1 MSALIYILR
10 KSFKNTV
17 KGLIRKPAPLI
28 AYVVIGGFIIIP
40 SLLSGSPGHETGSL
54 NVSQDVFKS
63 VFMAYTVFLFVM
75 SFVSSLNGAS
85 FFRMADVNMLFTAP
99 LKAGYILIYG
109 FIKQL
114 ALSLMVMFYVGLQY
128 PNWKRSFGLT
138 GGAGWILIAAYM
150 LLVTVTSLLGMVLY
164 AYVSRKPERVSAVK
178 KIVYGFLIALIV
190 PIIVNTFKTGNV
202 LESITGWL
210 AHDYLKFIPL
220 LGWFR
225 EILMGAFTGMTTE
238 IWLYM
243 LFISVITIA
252 AFIRIYLMDTDYYEN
267 VLAGTEIKE
276 AMLKASKEGRAAQS
290 NVQIKS
296 IRKYRKVDAK
306 FTLEGSLAIFQKQI
320 LEKRKKGVFLLPT
333 RTIVLA
339 VGAAIAALA
348 IPGDGTELMLG
359 ILGSSA
365 YAMLILTMA
374 TAWESDISY
383 HYIYLIPATPFMKM
397 LASTLTG
404 VIYTL
409 IEGILVFGIIGVILR
424 APLSL
429 TLSAILA
436 YTAIGTVFLYSDLVV
451 RRMFGKIHANVLRI
465 FFRIFLLVVII
476 AIAVTPAVIIS
487 LTTGNYAL
495 GLCTSAAVNIV
506 LILLFMWIG
515 TGLFVSPELP

>member
-1 MSALIYILR
+1 
-10 KSFKNTV
+10 
-17 KGLIRKPAPLI
+17 
-28 AYVVIGGFIIIP
+28 
-40 SLLSGSPGHETGSL
+40 
-54 NVSQDVFKS
+54 
-63 VFMAYTVFLFVM
+63 
-75 SFVSSLNGAS
+75 
-85 FFRMADVNMLFTAP
+85 
-99 LKAGYILIYG
+99 
-109 FIKQL
+109 
-114 ALSLMVMFYVGLQY
+114 
-128 PNWKRSFGLT
+128 
-138 GGAGWILIAAYM
+138 
-150 LLVTVTSLLGMVLY
+150 
-164 AYVSRKPERVSAVK
+164 
-178 KIVYGFLIALIV
+178 
-190 PIIVNTFKTGNV
+190 
-202 LESITGWL
+202 
-210 AHDYLKFIPL
+210 
-220 LGWFR
+220 
-225 EILMGAFTGMTTE
+225 
-238 IWLYM
+238 
-243 LFISVITIA
+243 
-252 AFIRIYLMDTDYYEN
+252 
-267 VLAGTEIKE
+267 
-276 AMLKASKEGRAAQS
+276 
-290 NVQIKS
+290 
-296 IRKYRKVDAK
+296 YRKVDAK